1 MYGLEI
7 SRLVFLLFF
16 CRALIFSATLAGFV
30 RACVCVCVLCVVCGV
45 GLGLVSRKA

>member
-30 RACVCVCVLCVVCGV
+30 RACVCVCCVWCVVWV
-45 GLGLVSRKA
+45 WVW